1 MTERKDIKNYILKK
15 YIQKQRDLMED
26 ALNAYG
32 TVITKNGKI
41 LTVREMESL
50 TFIKKVRGYEN
61 I

>member
-26 ALNAYG
+26 ALMACG

-41 LTVREMESL
+41 LTVREIEKLSWL
-50 TFIKKVRGYEN
+50 KK
-61 I
+61 

>member
-1 MTERKDIKNYILKK
+1 MIERKDIKNYILKK
-15 YIQKQRDLMED
+15 YIQEQRDLMEN
-26 ALNAYG
+26 ALNVYG

-50 TFIKKVRGYEN
+50 TFIKKVREYEN